1 MDIGFFVYKFRYCWK
16 SATRHLRSD
25 EQLGTSSAGAKLTI
39 NFAMLAL
46 KRHHTGE
53 GGGGGGGRPRPRMRV
68 NPYFEESGVNAI
80 GLYPHSQTS
89 SLCVCSCAHIVYVYI
104 H

>member
-46 KRHHTGE
+46 KRHHTG
-53 GGGGGGGRPRPRMRV
+53 GGGGGGDLGRGCGLTLILRNRV
-68 NPYFEESGVNAI
+68 ST
-80 GLYPHSQTS
+80 L
-89 SLCVCSCAHIVYVYI
+89 
-104 H
+104 